1 MASTS
6 VEEIIT
12 DLEQSPFSSPAA
24 APAAPAALNSYDE
37 VPYKSYPYPQTRP
50 ERLAAV
56 ATLFGMKPAPVD
68 NCRIL
73 ELGCSSGGN
82 LLPLADR
89 YPNSRM
95 VGIDASRRQIAE
107 GDEFAKRLGLPNIR
121 LEHRDIM
128 DVDQEFGE
136 FDYIICHGV
145 YSWVPANVQKK
156 ILSICRLNLAASG
169 VAYVSYNTNPGW
181 HMRGAIR
188 DMMCYRARLFRK
200 PQDRVRNARALLD
213 FLAQAVPA
221 EDNAYGLLLR
231 NELNLL
237 REKED
242 HYLFHEHL
250 EEVNDPLYFHEFV
263 ERAEYAGLQYLG
275 EADFSVMSVQN
286 FPPQIETVLR
296 SFAGDL
302 IETEQYMDFVRNRMF
317 RQTLLTHQDVSLD
330 RSLPPERI
338 LGMYVA
344 SSAKPEGIVDVR
356 SNAQAVFRG
365 PHAVTTSTEPLVK
378 AALLHLCEIW
388 PQSVPFAELL
398 SIARSRLSTEAVV
411 VDAAHVTT
419 DARRLAEPLLRCYAT
434 GQIELSVAP
443 SGFTLQI
450 PERPLASPLAR
461 LQAESSNRVTTLRH
475 EAITLSDLQRH
486 VLRYMDGQHDRA
498 ALLEE
503 LALLVAAGSLV
514 VREEGHRIEEPQRVK
529 TILEKPLGAALS
541 QLARYALI
549 CG

>member
-1 MASTS
+1 MASTA
-6 VEEIIT
+6 VEDIIT
-12 DLEQSPFSSPAA
+12 DLEQSPFTAPAA
-24 APAAPAALNSYDE
+24 APVPSALTSYDE

-50 ERLAAV
+50 QRLATIAS
-56 ATLFGMKPAPVD
+56 LFGMKPAPVD
-68 NCRIL
+68 NCRVL

-82 LLPLADR
+82 LIPLADR
-89 YPNSRM
+89 YPNSRF
-95 VGIDASRRQIAE
+95 VGIDSSTRQIAD
-107 GDEFAKRLGLPNIR
+107 GDQLAKRLGLPNIR

-128 DVDQEFGE
+128 EVDQEFGE
-136 FDYIICHGV
+136 FDYIISHGV
-145 YSWVPANVQKK
+145 YSWVPPQVQKK
-156 ILSICRLNLAASG
+156 ILSICRLNLAPNG

-200 PQDRVRNARALLD
+200 PADRVRNARGLID

-250 EEVNDPLYFHEFV
+250 EEVNEALYFHQFV

-286 FPPQIETVLR
+286 FSPQIETVLR
-296 SFAGDL
+296 SFAGDI

-317 RQTLLTHQDVSLD
+317 RQTLLVHQDVSLD

-344 SSAKPEGIVDVR
+344 SSAKPEGLVDVR
-356 SNAQAVFRG
+356 SSAQAVFRG
-365 PHAVTTSTEPLVK
+365 PHAVTTTTEPLVK
-378 AALLHLCEIW
+378 AAMLHLSEIW
-388 PQSVPFAELL
+388 PQHVPFSELL
-398 SIARSRLSTEAVV
+398 SIARSRLSTDPVV
-411 VDAAHVTT
+411 VDAAHVTS

-434 GQIELSVAP
+434 AQVELSVAP
-443 SGFTLQI
+443 SGFSLI
-450 PERPLASPLAR
+450 VPESPLASRLAR
-461 LQAESSNRVTTLRH
+461 QQAETSNHVTNLRH
-475 EAITLSDLQRH
+475 ESITLSDLQRH
-486 VLRYMDGQHDRA
+486 VLRYLDGEHDRA
-498 ALLEE
+498 RLLEQM
-503 LALLVAAGSLV
+503 ADLVRAGSLV
-514 VREEGHRIEEPQRVK
+514 VREEGHRVEDPQRVK
-529 TILEKPLGAALS
+529 AILEKPLQAALS
-541 QLARYALI
+541 QLARNALLVE
-549 CG
+549 